1 MLLLLLLPVRLDR
14 VLREVLHELERL
26 LDLEQHFISLTA
38 SHLRGSRK
46 TEKMRSCRGADGQ
59 PTLIVGGFCVV
70 KCTSSRIH
78 ICNMSVNGAGTF
90 RSVVATQAE
99 SSANCMFPADGEQG
113 EVLPLFQLSCLELIF
128 FFS

>member
-14 VLREVLHELERL
+14 VLREILHELERL

-46 TEKMRSCRGADGQ
+46 TEEMRSCRGADGQ
-59 PTLIVGGFCVV
+59 PTLIGGFCVV

-78 ICNMSVNGAGTF
+78 ICNVSVNGAGPF

-99 SSANCMFPADGEQG
+99 
-113 EVLPLFQLSCLELIF
+113 I
-128 FFS
+128 